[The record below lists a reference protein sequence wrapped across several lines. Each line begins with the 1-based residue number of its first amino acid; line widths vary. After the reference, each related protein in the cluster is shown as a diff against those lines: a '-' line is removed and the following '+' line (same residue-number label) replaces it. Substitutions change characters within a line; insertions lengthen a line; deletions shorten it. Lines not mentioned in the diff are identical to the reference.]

1 MDTVRQTMTPS
12 YPEIADNWE
21 RIRSVSVGEEKA
33 FLKTLESGSQLFE
46 NAAAQAKSEG
56 KSVVDGATA
65 FCFRDTHGFP
75 FDLTVEMAN
84 EAGMTVDEAGFH
96 ELMAKQ
102 KARAKADNNAK
113 KMGHADQTIYR
124 PFVDNHPTVFTGY
137 THIEDESAVLGIIK
151 EGQLVDRVAAGDQA
165 QIIVDRTPFYAEAG
179 GQMADRGTL
188 RGASGAADVTDVQKV
203 GKKVW
208 VHFATVTGGELAVGQ
223 KLTAS
228 VDDAWRHQARQAHSG
243 THLIHAALRDVLGP
257 TAVQAGSMNRPGY
270 LRFDFQYGDQLTAEQ
285 LARIEDIA
293 NAAVDSD
300 YKVNTIETSLEEARA
315 MGAMALFGENY
326 GDEVRVVEIGGPF
339 SMELCGGIHVD
350 HSSQIGPIAV
360 LGESS
365 VGSGVRRIEAYT
377 GMDSFRF
384 LSGGKNVVADLA
396 ANLKT
401 PSEELPERIDAL
413 TAKLKAAEKQIQQLR
428 NQQLL
433 AGVGDLVAKAETIG
447 GVKVVAVQ
455 LPEGV
460 AAGDVR
466 TMATDAKARFGTDA
480 AVIFFTASDDGKV
493 PFVAAVT
500 DAAVDKGLKAGAL
513 VKAFGEKV
521 GGRGGGKPAMAQGSG
536 SDAAGIAAGLDAVKA
551 MVEANG

>member
-1 MDTVRQTMTPS
+1 M
-12 YPEIADNWE
+12 
-21 RIRSVSVGEEKA
+21 
-33 FLKTLESGSQLFE
+33 
-46 NAAAQAKSEG
+46 
-56 KSVVDGATA
+56 
-65 FCFRDTHGFP
+65 
-75 FDLTVEMAN
+75 
-84 EAGMTVDEAGFH
+84 
-96 ELMAKQ
+96 
-102 KARAKADNNAK
+102 
-113 KMGHADQTIYR
+113 
-124 PFVDNHPTVFTGY
+124 
-137 THIEDESAVLGIIK
+137 
-151 EGQLVDRVAAGDQA
+151 
-165 QIIVDRTPFYAEAG
+165 
-179 GQMADRGTL
+179 
-188 RGASGAADVTDVQKV
+188 
-203 GKKVW
+203 
-208 VHFATVTGGELAVGQ
+208 HFATVTGGDIAVGQ

-228 VDDAWRHQARQAHSG
+228 VDNVWRHQARQAHSG

-270 LRFDFQYGDQLTAEQ
+270 LRFDFQYGEQLTPDQLT
-285 LARIEDIA
+285 RIENIA
-293 NAAVDSD
+293 NGAVDSD
-300 YKVNTIETSLEEARA
+300 YKVNTIETTLDEAKE

-326 GDEVRVVEIGGPF
+326 GTNVRVVEIGGPF

-401 PSEELPERIDAL
+401 PTEELPERIDAL

-433 AGVGDLVAKAETIG
+433 AGVGDLVAKAETISG
-447 GVKVVAVQ
+447 TKVVVAQ

-466 TMATDAKARFGTDA
+466 TMATDAKARLGSES
-480 AVIFFTASDDGKV
+480 AVVFFAASDNGKV

-500 DAAVDKGLKAGAL
+500 EAAVDKGLKAGDL

-521 GGRGGGKPAMAQGSG
+521 GGRGGGKPAMAQGAG
-536 SDAAGIAAGLDAVKA
+536 SDATGISAGLEAVKA
-551 MVEANG
+551 MVEAHG